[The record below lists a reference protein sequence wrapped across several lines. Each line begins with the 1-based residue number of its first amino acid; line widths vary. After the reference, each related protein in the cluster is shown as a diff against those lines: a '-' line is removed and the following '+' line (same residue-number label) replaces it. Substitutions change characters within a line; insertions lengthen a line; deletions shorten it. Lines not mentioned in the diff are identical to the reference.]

1 MTKRALDAVDQQI
14 VAHLARD
21 ARTSNRQIA
30 GALGVTEGTVR
41 ARIKRLEQDRLMR
54 ITAITNIHRL
64 DNPLLAFIWIDV
76 EKSADADGVAR
87 ALAALPQLGFVGK
100 MLGRSDLLAI
110 TMVQDPEE
118 LTEFVHT
125 VISVIPGVRK
135 TDVTLG
141 VKFVKHDYRISR
153 IVE

>member
-1 MTKRALDAVDQQI
+1 MTKRALDEVDRQI
-14 VAHLARD
+14 VARLARD

-30 GALGVTEGTVR
+30 AELGVTEGTVR
-41 ARIKRLEQDRLMR
+41 GRIKRLEEDRLIR
-54 ITAITNIHRL
+54 ITAINNIHRL
-64 DNPLLAFIWIDV
+64 KTPLLAFVWIDV
-76 EKSADADGVAR
+76 EKSVDADGVAR
-87 ALAALPQLGFVGK
+87 ELAALPQLGFVGK

-125 VISVIPGVRK
+125 VISGIPGVRK

-141 VKFVKHDYRISR
+141 VKFIKHDYRISR
-153 IVE
+153 IVD

>member
-1 MTKRALDAVDQQI
+1 MNKRALDAVDQQI
-14 VAHLARD
+14 VAHLSRD

-30 GALGVTEGTVR
+30 AELGVTEGTVR
-41 ARIKRLEQDRLMR
+41 ARIKRMEEDRLMH

-64 DNPLLAFIWIDV
+64 DNPLLAFVWIDV
-76 EKSADADGVAR
+76 EKSSDTDAVAR
-87 ALAALPQLGFVGK
+87 ELAALPQLGFVGK
-100 MLGRSDLLAI
+100 MLGRCDLLAI

-125 VISVIPGVRK
+125 VISGIPGVRK

-153 IVE
+153 IVD

>member
-1 MTKRALDAVDQQI
+1 MTKRALDEVDRQI
-14 VAHLARD
+14 VARLTRD

-30 GALGVTEGTVR
+30 AELGVTEGTVR
-41 ARIKRLEQDRLMR
+41 GRIKRLEEDRLIR
-54 ITAITNIHRL
+54 ITAINNIHRL
-64 DNPLLAFIWIDV
+64 KTPLLAFVWIDV
-76 EKSADADGVAR
+76 EKSVDADGVAR
-87 ALAALPQLGFVGK
+87 ELAALPQLGFVGK

-125 VISVIPGVRK
+125 VISGIPGVRK

-141 VKFVKHDYRISR
+141 VKFIKHDYRISR
-153 IVE
+153 IVD